1 MDSAGFL
8 IMHEEFLKYSATAPS
23 VEYVHIIKVEKNIA
37 EHLISNNYLQ
47 RKECRNLKKIRK
59 QSFYEVEL
67 PDGGVNFLN
76 SGARCIKYQLGKITG
91 TNAYLG
97 L

>member
-8 IMHEEFLKYSATAPS
+8 IMHEEFLKYLVTAAD
-23 VEYVHIIKVEKNIA
+23 VEYVHITKVEKNIA
-37 EHLISNNYLQ
+37 EHLISNDYLK

-67 PDGGVNFLN
+67 PDGGVNFLK
-76 SGARCIKYQLGKITG
+76 SGAS
-91 TNAYLG
+91 
-97 L
+97 